1 MDFECV
7 LSFECL
13 SFVEPSFGESEV
25 SDDYAIP
32 PDAFASETSSLD
44 IALSSGCRL
53 TSGVNNHIVVH
64 GSSGAATGAV
74 LTVPLGPSSST
85 STNPSG
91 GPITNSLES
100 SPRKESLEKAG
111 YLTKLGGKLKTWR
124 KRYFALKNGTLT
136 YWKSQVSPFPRNAS
150 PCLGSTFPSRNAR
163 LSLKFL
169 RPFLCLHS
177 FHFLYLLRS
186 NFLRRLGCSRVV
198 VFLNLFELNYILLPF
213 HLLLSFIRKLFA
225 ED

>member
-150 PCLGSTFPSRNAR
+150 PVL
-163 LSLKFL
+163 
-169 RPFLCLHS
+169 
-177 FHFLYLLRS
+177 
-186 NFLRRLGCSRVV
+186 V
-198 VFLNLFELNYILLPF
+198 
-213 HLLLSFIRKLFA
+213 LLSHQEMHGCLWSFYDHSCVCTPFIFCTYYDQTFSGDWGVL
-225 ED
+225 E